1 MNTSNPSPSRTSIGE
16 TAIRCRPVQIAT
28 HTLATADGPMELY
41 EAAPDGDAV
50 AALIVIQEAFGVNEH
65 IRDVTRRFADAGYH
79 AVAPALFHRAGGGE
93 APYGDMDAVMK
104 LFSGVNDDGLL
115 MDVDATL
122 AHLADAGFS
131 AERTAI
137 VGFCMGGRV
146 TFLVA
151 ARRALGAAVGFYGG
165 GIVEPGRLPFPALI
179 DDVPTMKTP
188 WLGLF
193 GDLDAGIPVEH
204 VERLRATLD
213 AVAPVDHEIVRYA
226 DAKHGFHCDARPDAF
241 NAEAAAD
248 GWARTLQWLH
258 DQLETAKPL

>member
-1 MNTSNPSPSRTSIGE
+1 
-16 TAIRCRPVQIAT
+16 VQIAT
-28 HTLATADGPMELY
+28 LTLATADGDMELY
-41 EAAPDGDAV
+41 EAAPDGDTVGAV
-50 AALIVIQEAFGVNEH
+50 IVIQEAFGVNEH
-65 IRDVTRRFADAGYH
+65 IRDVTRRFADAGFH

-93 APYGDMDAVMK
+93 AAYGDMDAVMK
-104 LFSGVNDDGLL
+104 LFAGVTDDGFL

-131 AERTAI
+131 AERTGI

-165 GIVEPGRLPFPALI
+165 GIVEEGRLPFPALI
-179 DDVPTMKTP
+179 DEVSSMKTP

-193 GDLDAGIPVEH
+193 GDADAGIPVEQ
-204 VERLRATLD
+204 VERLRAALD
-213 AVAPVDHEIVRYA
+213 ADAPVEHEIVRYA

-248 GWARTLQWLH
+248 GWARAIQWLH
-258 DQLETAKPL
+258 EHLGD

>member
-1 MNTSNPSPSRTSIGE
+1 
-16 TAIRCRPVQIAT
+16 VQTAT
-28 HTLATADGPMELY
+28 HTLATADGDMELY
-41 EAAPDGDAV
+41 EAAPDGDTVGAV
-50 AALIVIQEAFGVNEH
+50 IVIQEAFGVNEH

-93 APYGDMDAVMK
+93 APYGDMEAVMK
-104 LFSGVNDDGLL
+104 LFAGVSDDGLL
-115 MDVDATL
+115 MDVDATID
-122 AHLADAGFS
+122 HLGGAGFGP
-131 AERTAI
+131 ERIGI

-165 GIVEPGRLPFPALI
+165 GIVESGRLPFPALI
-179 DDVPTMKTP
+179 DEVATLQTP

-204 VERLRATLD
+204 VERLRAALD
-213 AVAPVDHEIVRYA
+213 ADAPVDHEIVRYA
-226 DAKHGFHCDARPDAF
+226 DAQHGFHCDARPDAF

-248 GWARTLQWLH
+248 GWARAVHWLRDH
-258 DQLETAKPL
+258 VS